1 MRHGGSAMERLLA
14 TVAASMLACVVM
26 MSLDMKFNKSWMA
39 YGVGLTASTSLVTAI
54 SFIALLIV

>member
-1 MRHGGSAMERLLA
+1 MERLLA